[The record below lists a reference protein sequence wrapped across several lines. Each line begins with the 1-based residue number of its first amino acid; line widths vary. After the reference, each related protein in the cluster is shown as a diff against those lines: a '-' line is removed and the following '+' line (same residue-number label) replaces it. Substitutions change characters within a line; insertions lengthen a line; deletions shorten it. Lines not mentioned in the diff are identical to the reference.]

1 MRGAGSD
8 AGGDFLNLQ
17 LQARTFAVCCGVAS
31 AAETATFHDH
41 DPVRLASNAMIE
53 TPLPDTDAWI
63 AFFAQADLP
72 VLRNSVQ
79 ELERLR
85 ENAETANGRL
95 LAGVILHDPL
105 LTLRV
110 MAYIEA
116 HRRARQTTDITT
128 IDRAIMMIGI
138 EPFFRDFK
146 NLPMVEDQLQAYP
159 TAQLG
164 LFRAITRA
172 RRASHWARDW
182 AILRRDVDVDEI
194 TLATLLHDVAEL
206 LMWLFAPKLALQ
218 VRDAQ
223 RAQPHQRSATLQEE
237 IYGVPLYRLKLA
249 LTEAWR
255 LPDLLAQLLDDRR
268 AENPRVRNVK
278 LAVDLARH
286 TANGWNDPA
295 LPDDLRG
302 IRDLL
307 HIDQEALVRRLDVDE
322 ATARNLLT
330 LTGPDE
336 LSPNNEPL

>member
-1 MRGAGSD
+1 MI
-8 AGGDFLNLQ
+8 
-17 LQARTFAVCCGVAS
+17 
-31 AAETATFHDH
+31 DH
-41 DPVRLASNAMIE
+41 S
-53 TPLPDTDAWI
+53 LPDTDGWI
-63 AFFAQADLP
+63 AFFARTDLP
-72 VLRNSVQ
+72 VLRNSIH

-85 ENAETANGRL
+85 ENAETVNGRV

-110 MAYIEA
+110 LAYIEA
-116 HRRARQTTDITT
+116 HRRERQTTDITT

-138 EPFFRDFK
+138 TPFFRDFRNLSVVEDHLK
-146 NLPMVEDQLQAYP
+146 ENLPAL
-159 TAQLG
+159 LG
-164 LFRAITRA
+164 LLKSITRA
-172 RRASHWARDW
+172 RRASRWARDW

-206 LMWLFAPKLALQ
+206 LMWLYAPKLALQ

-223 RAQPHQRSATLQEE
+223 LAQPHQRSATLQEN

-255 LPDLLAQLLDDRR
+255 LPDLLAKLLDHRQ

-286 TANGWNDPA
+286 SADGWNNPA
-295 LPDDLRG
+295 LPDDFKG

-307 HIDQEALVRRLDVDE
+307 HVDQEALVRRLNVDE
-322 ATARNLLT
+322 PTAQNLLSMAAP
-330 LTGPDE
+330 G
-336 LSPNNEPL
+336 EPSEPPPA